1 MSTKEITSNEEFE
14 KMIKKGVTLIDFNAP
29 WCGPCRAQEPI
40 LESLSDQLKGRAGV
54 AAVNIDNHP
63 DLATRFNIQSVP
75 TLIIFKDRQERQ
87 RFVGLQPESALLN
100 ALEHELN

>member
-14 KMIKKGVTLIDFNAP
+14 KMIKKGVALIDFNAP

-40 LESLSDQLKGRAGV
+40 LENLSDQLKGRACV
-54 AAVNIDNHP
+54 AAVNIDNHQ
-63 DLATRFNIQSVP
+63 DLATSFNIQSVP
-75 TLIIFKDRQERQ
+75 TLIIFKDRQEQQ

-100 ALEHELN
+100 ALEYELT